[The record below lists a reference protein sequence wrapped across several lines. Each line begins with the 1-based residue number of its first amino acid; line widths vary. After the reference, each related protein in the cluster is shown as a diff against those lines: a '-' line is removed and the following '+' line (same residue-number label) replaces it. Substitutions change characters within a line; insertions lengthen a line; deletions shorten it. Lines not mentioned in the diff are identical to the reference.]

1 MKRVFFLV
9 LALAIVPLLVKD
21 RGALYFM
28 TLIMIWC
35 IFALGYDLVFGVAGM
50 LSFGHAAFFGIGSYV
65 FAFVVGKNVAFFLL
79 GVGAAALAGGAAAL
93 LMAAI
98 ALRLSGIY
106 FSLMTLA
113 IAELFYFAAS
123 SPLRAL
129 TGGEDGI
136 TGVPRPAFFGVSFYD
151 DASFY
156 LLVLVFFALALAGS
170 ALLRRSPFGQAL
182 NGVRVNEVRA
192 DQLGFDV
199 KALKLAVFGIS
210 GAFGGVAGALLAS
223 LMQFVNPQG
232 LHWSTSGDVVIMSL
246 LGGIGTLFGPV
257 IGVAVFETLKEI
269 ISSRTVHWYGILGV
283 IFIGVTMF
291 MPRGLHGVFE
301 RARLRLVRQP
311 SP

>member
-1 MKRVFFLV
+1 MKRVALLV
-9 LALAIVPLLVKD
+9 AALALLPLLVTD
-21 RGALYFM
+21 HGTLYFM

-35 IFALGYDLVFGVAGM
+35 IFALGYDLVFGVTGM
-50 LSFGHAAFFGIGSYV
+50 LSFGHAALFGVGSYV
-65 FAFVVGKNVAFFLL
+65 FALVVAKNAALYVPALL
-79 GVGAAALAGGAAAL
+79 AAAAAGGLVAL

-136 TGVPRPAFFGVSFYD
+136 TGVPRPAFLGIDFYD
-151 DASFY
+151 DARFY
-156 LLVLVFFALALAGS
+156 LFVLAFFAAAIVCS
-170 ALLRRSPFGQAL
+170 KKLRGSPFGMAL

-199 KALKLAVFGIS
+199 RMLKLAAFGIS
-210 GAFGGVAGALLAS
+210 GVFSGVAGALLGS

-257 IGVAVFETLKEI
+257 IGVVVFETLKEA
-269 ISSRTVHWYGILGV
+269 ISSYTVHWYGILGV
-283 IFIGVTMF
+283 IFILACMY
-291 MPRGLHGVFE
+291 MPRGIHGVLDAV
-301 RARLRLVRQP
+301 RAKLAARRAK
-311 SP
+311 

>member
-1 MKRVFFLV
+1 MKRVLFLI
-9 LALAIVPLLVKD
+9 LALAIVPLLVED
-21 RGALYFM
+21 RGSLYFM

-35 IFALGYDLVFGVAGM
+35 IFALGYDLVFGVTGM

-65 FAFVVGKNVAFFLL
+65 FAFVVGKNAAFFLL
-79 GVGAAALAGGAAAL
+79 GVVAAAVAGGAAAL

-136 TGVPRPAFFGVSFYD
+136 TGVPRPALFGISFYD

-156 LLVLVFFALALAGS
+156 LLVLVFFAMALAGS

-283 IFIGVTMF
+283 IFIVVTMF
-291 MPRGLHGVFE
+291 MPRGIYGAVEQAL
-301 RARLRLVRQP
+301 LRFVRKP
-311 SP
+311 SS